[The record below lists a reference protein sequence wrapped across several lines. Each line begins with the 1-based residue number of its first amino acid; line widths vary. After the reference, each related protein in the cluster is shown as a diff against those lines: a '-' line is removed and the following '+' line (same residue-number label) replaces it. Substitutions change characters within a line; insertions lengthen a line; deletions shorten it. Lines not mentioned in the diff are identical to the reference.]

1 MSSVFEVL
9 KERGFVS
16 QVTSEEA
23 VDRAFDEET
32 VTCYIGFDPTGQS
45 LHVGNLVQIM
55 MLAHVQRGGHRPI
68 ALVGGGTAMI
78 GDPSGK
84 DALRPQ
90 LSTDDI
96 DRNIARIRK
105 QLGSYLDFDGGQ
117 AARADRADQ
126 AGRAD
131 WADQAGPALLVN
143 NADWLRTLNYIT
155 FLREIGEQFSVNR
168 MLTAE
173 AYKARME
180 TGLTFLEFNYQI
192 LQAYDFLMLFR
203 EYGCT
208 MQFGG
213 DDQWGNIVAGVDLIR
228 RKERGAAQAV
238 TTPLLTLS
246 DGRKMGKTAEGAVWL
261 DPDMTSP
268 YDFYQFWINV
278 DDRDVEGLL
287 GHFTFLPMEQVRE
300 LGGLKG
306 EKIRHAKSVLA
317 YEATKITH
325 GEEAADQAQRG
336 ARRVFGGAQAGGED
350 VPTVEIGRERLE
362 AGINV
367 VDLFVE
373 AELGKSKSEVRR
385 LIQQGG
391 ASVNGERVAAI
402 DRMLGT
408 ADLDDEGVLLLRAG
422 KKRFQRVK
430 TG

>member
-1 MSSVFEVL
+1 MSSAFDVL

-16 QVTSEEA
+16 QVTNEEA
-23 VDRAFDEET
+23 VAQAFEDET

-78 GDPSGK
+78 PDPSGK

-90 LSTDDI
+90 LSTEDI
-96 DRNIARIRK
+96 DQNILRIKK
-105 QLGSYLDFDGGQ
+105 QLSSYLDFDGGHE
-117 AARADRADQ
+117 DR
-126 AGRAD
+126 AGRAGR
-131 WADQAGPALLVN
+131 AGRALMVN

-155 FLREIGEQFSVNR
+155 FLREIGEHFSVNR

-173 AYKARME
+173 AYRLRME

-228 RKERGAAQAV
+228 RKERAAAQAI

-246 DGRKMGKTAEGAVWL
+246 DGKKMGKTAEGAIWL
-261 DPDMTSP
+261 DPGMTSP

-300 LGGLKG
+300 LGALEG

-317 YEATKITH
+317 FEATKITH
-325 GEEAADQAQRG
+325 GEEAASQAERG
-336 ARRVFGGAQAGGED
+336 ARSVFGGAQAGAED

-391 ASVNGERVAAI
+391 ASVNGERVDAI

-408 ADLDDEGVLLLRAG
+408 RDLDDEGVLLLRAG

>member
-16 QVTSEEA
+16 QVTDEEA
-23 VDRAFDEET
+23 VARAFGEET
-32 VTCYIGFDPTGQS
+32 VTCYIGFDPTASS
-45 LHVGNLVQIM
+45 LHVGHLVQVM
-55 MLAHVQRGGHRPI
+55 TLAHIQREGHSPI

-78 GDPSGK
+78 SDPSGK
-84 DALRPQ
+84 DELRPM
-90 LSTDDI
+90 LTAETI
-96 DRNIARIRK
+96 DQHITRIKTQISR
-105 QLGSYLDFDGGQ
+105 YLDFDGGK
-117 AARADRADQ
+117 
-126 AGRAD
+126 
-131 WADQAGPALLVN
+131 ALLVD
-143 NADWLRTLNYIT
+143 NAEWLRTLNYIT
-155 FLREIGEQFSVNR
+155 FIREIGEHFSVNR

-173 AYKARME
+173 AYRLRME

-203 EYGCT
+203 NYGCT
-208 MQFGG
+208 MQLGG

-228 RKERGAAQAV
+228 RKERAAAQAV

-246 DGRKMGKTAEGAVWL
+246 GGQKMGKTLGGAIWL

-268 YDFYQFWINV
+268 YDYYQYWVNV

-287 GHFTFLPMEQVRE
+287 ARFTFLPMEQVRE
-300 LGGLKG
+300 LGALEG

-317 YEATKITH
+317 YEATKVTH
-325 GEEAADQAQRG
+325 GEAAAAEAQRG
-336 ARRVFGGAQAGGED
+336 ARNVFGGARDGGD
-350 VPTVEIGRERLE
+350 HVPTLEIGRERLE

-373 AELGKSKSEVRR
+373 AKLGKTKSEARR

-391 ASVNGERVAAI
+391 ASVNGERVSAI
-402 DRMLGT
+402 DRVLDTG
-408 ADLDDEGVLLLRAG
+408 DLDEEGLLLLRAG

>member
-1 MSSVFEVL
+1 MASAFDVL

-16 QVTSEEA
+16 QVTNEEA
-23 VDRAFDEET
+23 VARAFEDET

-78 GDPSGK
+78 PDPSGK

-90 LSTDDI
+90 LSTEDI
-96 DRNIARIRK
+96 DRNITRIKK
-105 QLGSYLDFDGGQ
+105 QLGSYLDFDGGHEG
-117 AARADRADQ
+117 RADRASM
-126 AGRAD
+126 
-131 WADQAGPALLVN
+131 VN

-155 FLREIGEQFSVNR
+155 FLREIGEHFSVNR

-173 AYKARME
+173 AYKLRME

-228 RKERGAAQAV
+228 RKERAAAQAI

-261 DPDMTSP
+261 DPGMTSP

-278 DDRDVEGLL
+278 DDRDVQGLL
-287 GHFTFLPMEQVRE
+287 AHFTFLPMEQVRE
-300 LGGLKG
+300 LGALEG

-317 YEATKITH
+317 FEATKITH
-325 GEEAADQAQRG
+325 GEEAAVQAERG
-336 ARRVFGGAQAGGED
+336 ARSVFGGAQAGAED

-402 DRMLGT
+402 DRILDSD
-408 ADLDDEGVLLLRAG
+408 DLDDEGVLLLRAG
-422 KKRFQRVK
+422 KKRFQRVR

>member
-1 MSSVFEVL
+1 MSSAFEVL

-16 QVTSEEA
+16 QVTDEEA
-23 VDRAFDEET
+23 VARAFDEET
-32 VTCYIGFDPTGQS
+32 VTCYIGFDPTGRS

-78 GDPSGK
+78 PDPSGK

-90 LSTDDI
+90 LSTDAI
-96 DRNIARIRK
+96 DLNINRIRK
-105 QLGSYLDFDGGQ
+105 QLSSYLDFDGG
-117 AARADRADQ
+117 R
-126 AGRAD
+126 
-131 WADQAGPALLVN
+131 ALLVN

-155 FLREIGEQFSVNR
+155 FLREIGEHFSVNR

-173 AYKARME
+173 AYRARME

-203 EYGCT
+203 EYGCA

-228 RKERGAAQAV
+228 RKDRAAVQAV
-238 TTPLLTLS
+238 TTPLLTLP
-246 DGRKMGKTAEGAVWL
+246 DGKKMGKTADGAVWL
-261 DPDMTSP
+261 DPEMTSP
-268 YDFYQFWINV
+268 YEFYQYWINV
-278 DDRDVEGLL
+278 DDRAVEGLL
-287 GHFTFLPMEQVRE
+287 AHFTFLPMEQVRD
-300 LGGLKG
+300 LGALEG
-306 EKIRHAKSVLA
+306 EKIRDAKSVLA
-317 YEATKITH
+317 FEATRITH
-325 GEEAADQAQRG
+325 GEEAAAQAERG
-336 ARRVFGGAQAGGED
+336 ARSVFGGARQGSDD

-373 AELGKSKSEVRR
+373 AELGRSKSEVRR

-391 ASVNGERVAAI
+391 ASVNGERVSAI
-402 DRMLGT
+402 ERVLDTG
-408 ADLDDEGVLLLRAG
+408 DLDGEGVLLLRAG

>member
-1 MSSVFEVL
+1 MPSAFEVL

-16 QVTSEEA
+16 QVTNEEA
-23 VDRAFDEET
+23 VAKAFEEEP
-32 VTCYIGFDPTGQS
+32 VTCYIGFDPTGKS
-45 LHVGNLVQIM
+45 LHIGNLVQIM

-78 GDPSGK
+78 PDPSGK

-90 LSTDDI
+90 LTTDAI
-96 DRNIARIRK
+96 DQNITRIKK
-105 QLGSYLDFDGGQ
+105 QLSSYLDFDGG
-117 AARADRADQ
+117 RA
-126 AGRAD
+126 
-131 WADQAGPALLVN
+131 LMVN
-143 NADWLRTLNYIT
+143 NADWLRRLNYIT
-155 FLREIGEQFSVNR
+155 FLREIGEHFSVNR

-173 AYKARME
+173 AYKTRME

-228 RKERGAAQAV
+228 RKEREAVQAV

-246 DGRKMGKTAEGAVWL
+246 DGKKMGKTAEGAVWL
-261 DPDMTSP
+261 DPGMTSP
-268 YDFYQFWINV
+268 YDFYQYWINV

-287 GHFTFLPMEQVRE
+287 GNFTFLPMDQVRE

-317 YEATKITH
+317 FEATKTTH
-325 GEEAADQAQRG
+325 GEEAAVQAERG
-336 ARRVFGGAQAGGED
+336 ARSVFGGAQAGGED
-350 VPTVEIGRERLE
+350 VPTVEIGRGRLE

-373 AELGKSKSEVRR
+373 AELGRSKSEVRR
-385 LIQQGG
+385 LIEQGG

-402 DRMLGT
+402 DRILGT
-408 ADLDDEGVLLLRAG
+408 SDLDDEGILLLRAG

>member
-16 QVTSEEA
+16 QVTDEEA
-23 VDRAFDEET
+23 VARAFDEES
-32 VTCYIGFDPTGQS
+32 VTCYIGFDPTASS
-45 LHVGNLVQIM
+45 LHVGHLVQVM
-55 MLAHVQRGGHRPI
+55 TLAHVQRGGHNPI

-78 GDPSGK
+78 SDPSGK
-84 DALRPQ
+84 DELRPMLTAETIGQNITRIKTQ
-90 LSTDDI
+90 LS
-96 DRNIARIRK
+96 R
-105 QLGSYLDFDGGQ
+105 YLDFDSGK
-117 AARADRADQ
+117 
-126 AGRAD
+126 
-131 WADQAGPALLVN
+131 ALLVN
-143 NADWLRTLNYIT
+143 NAEWLRTLNYIT
-155 FLREIGEQFSVNR
+155 FIREIGEHFSVNR

-173 AYKARME
+173 AYRLRME
-180 TGLTFLEFNYQI
+180 TGLTFLEFNYQV

-203 EYGCT
+203 NYGCT
-208 MQFGG
+208 MQLGG

-228 RKERGAAQAV
+228 RKERAAAQAV

-246 DGRKMGKTAEGAVWL
+246 DGQKMGKTLGGALWL

-268 YDFYQFWINV
+268 YDYYQYWVNV

-287 GHFTFLPMEQVRE
+287 ARFTFLPMDQVRE
-300 LGGLKG
+300 LGALQG

-317 YEATKITH
+317 YEATKVTH
-325 GEEAADQAQRG
+325 GEEAAAQAQRG
-336 ARRVFGGAQAGGED
+336 ARSVFGGAWNGGD
-350 VPTVEIGRERLE
+350 HVPTLEIGLERLE

-373 AELGKSKSEVRR
+373 AKLGKTKSEARR

-391 ASVNGERVAAI
+391 ASVNGERVSAI
-402 DRMLGT
+402 DRVLYT
-408 ADLDDEGVLLLRAG
+408 ADLDDEGILLLRAG

>member
-1 MSSVFEVL
+1 MSSAFEIL

-16 QVTSEEA
+16 QVTDEEA
-23 VDRAFDEET
+23 VARAFDEET
-32 VTCYIGFDPTGQS
+32 VTCYIGFDPTGKS

-90 LSTDDI
+90 LATEAI
-96 DRNIARIRK
+96 DGNIARIRK
-105 QLGSYLDFDGGQ
+105 QLSSYLDFDGG
-117 AARADRADQ
+117 R
-126 AGRAD
+126 
-131 WADQAGPALLVN
+131 ALLVN

-173 AYKARME
+173 AYRARME

-261 DPDMTSP
+261 DPGMTSP

-287 GHFTFLPMEQVRE
+287 ALFTFLPMEQVRE
-300 LGGLKG
+300 LAGLQG
-306 EKIRHAKSVLA
+306 EQIRHAKSILA
-317 YEATKITH
+317 FEATKITH
-325 GEEAADQAQRG
+325 GEEAAEQARRG
-336 ARRVFGGAQAGGED
+336 ARSVFGGARTGGED

-402 DRMLGT
+402 DRTLDAG
-408 ADLDDEGVLLLRAG
+408 DLDGDGVLLLRAG

>member
-1 MSSVFEVL
+1 MSSAFDVL

-16 QVTSEEA
+16 QVTNEEA
-23 VDRAFDEET
+23 VARSFEDET

-78 GDPSGK
+78 PDPSGK

-90 LSTDDI
+90 LSTEDI
-96 DRNIARIRK
+96 DQNILRIKK
-105 QLGSYLDFDGGQ
+105 QLSSYLDFDGGHEGQ
-117 AARADRADQ
+117 T
-126 AGRAD
+126 GRASM
-131 WADQAGPALLVN
+131 VN
-143 NADWLRTLNYIT
+143 NADWLRTLNYIS
-155 FLREIGEQFSVNR
+155 FLREIGEHFSVNR
-168 MLTAE
+168 MLAAE
-173 AYKARME
+173 AYRLRME

-228 RKERGAAQAV
+228 RKERAAAQAI

-246 DGRKMGKTAEGAVWL
+246 DGKKMGKTAEGAVWL
-261 DPDMTSP
+261 DPGMTSP

-300 LGGLKG
+300 LGALEG

-317 YEATKITH
+317 FEATKITH
-325 GEEAADQAQRG
+325 GEEAASQAERG
-336 ARRVFGGAQAGGED
+336 ARRVFGGAQAGAED

-408 ADLDDEGVLLLRAG
+408 GDLDDEGVLLLRAG

>member
-16 QVTSEEA
+16 QVTDEEA
-23 VDRAFDEET
+23 VARAFGEET
-32 VTCYIGFDPTGQS
+32 VTCYIGFDPTASS
-45 LHVGNLVQIM
+45 LHVGHLVQVM
-55 MLAHVQRGGHRPI
+55 TLAHIQREGHSPI

-78 GDPSGK
+78 SDPSGK
-84 DALRPQ
+84 DELRPM
-90 LSTDDI
+90 LTAETI
-96 DRNIARIRK
+96 DQHITRIKTQISR
-105 QLGSYLDFDGGQ
+105 YLDFDGGK
-117 AARADRADQ
+117 
-126 AGRAD
+126 
-131 WADQAGPALLVN
+131 ALLVD
-143 NADWLRTLNYIT
+143 NAEWLRTLNYIT
-155 FLREIGEQFSVNR
+155 FIREIGEHFSVNR

-173 AYKARME
+173 AYRLRME

-203 EYGCT
+203 NYGCT
-208 MQFGG
+208 MQLGG

-228 RKERGAAQAV
+228 RKERAAAQAV

-246 DGRKMGKTAEGAVWL
+246 GGQKMGKTLGGAIWL

-268 YDFYQFWINV
+268 YDYYQYWVNV

-287 GHFTFLPMEQVRE
+287 ARFTFLPMEQVRE
-300 LGGLKG
+300 LGALEG

-317 YEATKITH
+317 YEATKVTH
-325 GEEAADQAQRG
+325 GAAAAAEAQRG
-336 ARRVFGGAQAGGED
+336 ARNVFGGARDGGD
-350 VPTVEIGRERLE
+350 HVPTLEIGRERLE

-373 AELGKSKSEVRR
+373 AKLGKTKSEARR

-391 ASVNGERVAAI
+391 ASVNGERVSAI
-402 DRMLGT
+402 DRVLDTG
-408 ADLDDEGVLLLRAG
+408 DLDEEGLLLLRAG

>member
-1 MSSVFEVL
+1 MSSAFEVL

-16 QVTSEEA
+16 QVTNEEA
-23 VDRAFDEET
+23 VSRAFEDET

-55 MLAHVQRGGHRPI
+55 MLAHLQRGGHRPI

-78 GDPSGK
+78 PDPSGK

-96 DRNIARIRK
+96 DRNILRIKK
-105 QLGSYLDFDGGQ
+105 QLSSYLDFDGGHE
-117 AARADRADQ
+117 
-126 AGRAD
+126 GRAG
-131 WADQAGPALLVN
+131 QASQASHEGRASMVN

-155 FLREIGEQFSVNR
+155 FLREIGEHFSVNR

-173 AYKARME
+173 AYRLRME

-228 RKERGAAQAV
+228 RKERAAAQAI

-246 DGRKMGKTAEGAVWL
+246 DGKKMGKTAEGAVWL
-261 DPDMTSP
+261 DPGMTSP

-300 LGGLKG
+300 LGALEG

-317 YEATKITH
+317 FEATKITH
-325 GEEAADQAQRG
+325 GEEAATQAERG
-336 ARRVFGGAQAGGED
+336 ARRVFGGAQAGAED

-385 LIQQGG
+385 LIEQGG

-408 ADLDDEGVLLLRAG
+408 DDLDEEGVLLLRAG

>member
-16 QVTSEEA
+16 QVTDEEA
-23 VDRAFDEET
+23 VARAFGEET
-32 VTCYIGFDPTGQS
+32 VTCYIGFDPTASS
-45 LHVGNLVQIM
+45 LHVGHLVQVM
-55 MLAHVQRGGHRPI
+55 TLAHIQREGHSPI

-78 GDPSGK
+78 SDPSGK
-84 DALRPQ
+84 DELRPM
-90 LSTDDI
+90 LTAETI
-96 DRNIARIRK
+96 DQHITRIKTQISR
-105 QLGSYLDFDGGQ
+105 YLDFDGGK
-117 AARADRADQ
+117 
-126 AGRAD
+126 
-131 WADQAGPALLVN
+131 ALLVD
-143 NADWLRTLNYIT
+143 NAEWLRTLNYIT
-155 FLREIGEQFSVNR
+155 FIREIGEHFSVNR

-173 AYKARME
+173 AYRLRME

-203 EYGCT
+203 NYGCT
-208 MQFGG
+208 MQLGG

-228 RKERGAAQAV
+228 RKERAAAQAV

-246 DGRKMGKTAEGAVWL
+246 GGQKMGKTLGGAIWL

-268 YDFYQFWINV
+268 YDYYQYWVNV

-287 GHFTFLPMEQVRE
+287 ARFTFLPMEQVRE
-300 LGGLKG
+300 LGAREG

-317 YEATKITH
+317 YEATKVTH
-325 GEEAADQAQRG
+325 GAAAAAEAQRG
-336 ARRVFGGAQAGGED
+336 ARNVFGGARDGGD
-350 VPTVEIGRERLE
+350 HVPTLEIGRERLE

-373 AELGKSKSEVRR
+373 AKLGKTKSEARR

-391 ASVNGERVAAI
+391 ASVNGERVSAI
-402 DRMLGT
+402 DRVLDTG
-408 ADLDDEGVLLLRAG
+408 DLDEEGLLLLRAG

>member
-1 MSSVFEVL
+1 MSSAFEVL

-16 QVTSEEA
+16 QVTNEEA
-23 VDRAFDEET
+23 VARAFEDET

-78 GDPSGK
+78 PDPSGK

-90 LSTDDI
+90 LSTEDI
-96 DRNIARIRK
+96 DQNISRIKR
-105 QLGSYLDFDGGQ
+105 QLSSYLDFDGGHEG
-117 AARADRADQ
+117 R
-126 AGRAD
+126 AGRASM
-131 WADQAGPALLVN
+131 VN

-155 FLREIGEQFSVNR
+155 FLREIGEHFSVNR

-173 AYKARME
+173 AYKLRME

-228 RKERGAAQAV
+228 RKERAAAQAI

-246 DGRKMGKTAEGAVWL
+246 DGKKMGKTAEGAVWL
-261 DPDMTSP
+261 DPGMTSP

-300 LGGLKG
+300 LGALEG

-317 YEATKITH
+317 FEATKITH
-325 GEEAADQAQRG
+325 GEEAAVQAERG
-336 ARRVFGGAQAGGED
+336 ARRVFGGAQAGAED

-402 DRMLGT
+402 DRVLDSD
-408 ADLDDEGVLLLRAG
+408 DLDDEGVLLLRAG

>member
-1 MSSVFEVL
+1 MSSAFEAL

-23 VDRAFDEET
+23 VAQAFEDET

-78 GDPSGK
+78 PDPSGK

-90 LSTDDI
+90 LSTEDI
-96 DRNIARIRK
+96 DQNITRIRK
-105 QLGSYLDFDGGQ
+105 QLSSYLDFDGG
-117 AARADRADQ
+117 RASM
-126 AGRAD
+126 
-131 WADQAGPALLVN
+131 VN

-173 AYKARME
+173 AYKLRME

-203 EYGCT
+203 KYGCT

-228 RKERGAAQAV
+228 RKERAAAQAI

-246 DGRKMGKTAEGAVWL
+246 DGKKMGKTAEGAVWL
-261 DPDMTSP
+261 DPGMTSP

-287 GHFTFLPMEQVRE
+287 GRFTFLPMEQVRE
-300 LGGLKG
+300 LGGLEG
-306 EKIRHAKSVLA
+306 EKIRQAKSVLA
-317 YEATKITH
+317 FESTKITH
-325 GEEAADQAQRG
+325 GEEAAAQAQRG
-336 ARRVFGGAQAGGED
+336 ARSVFGGAHAGAED
-350 VPTVEIGRERLE
+350 VPTVEIGRERLV

-391 ASVNGERVAAI
+391 ASVNGEKVSAI
-402 DRMLGT
+402 GRILVT
-408 ADLDDEGVLLLRAG
+408 EDLDDEGALLLRAG

>member
-16 QVTSEEA
+16 QVTDEEA
-23 VDRAFDEET
+23 VARAFGEET
-32 VTCYIGFDPTGQS
+32 VTCYIGFDPTASS
-45 LHVGNLVQIM
+45 LHVGHLVQVM
-55 MLAHVQRGGHRPI
+55 TLAHIQREGHSPI

-78 GDPSGK
+78 SDPSGK
-84 DALRPQ
+84 DELRPM
-90 LSTDDI
+90 LTAETI
-96 DRNIARIRK
+96 DQHITRIKTQISR
-105 QLGSYLDFDGGQ
+105 YLDFDGGK
-117 AARADRADQ
+117 
-126 AGRAD
+126 
-131 WADQAGPALLVN
+131 ALLVD
-143 NADWLRTLNYIT
+143 NAEWLRTLNYIT
-155 FLREIGEQFSVNR
+155 FIREIGEHFSVNR

-173 AYKARME
+173 AYRLRME

-203 EYGCT
+203 NYGCT
-208 MQFGG
+208 MQLGG

-228 RKERGAAQAV
+228 RKERAAAQAV

-246 DGRKMGKTAEGAVWL
+246 GGQKMGKTLGGAIWL

-268 YDFYQFWINV
+268 YDYYQYWVNV

-287 GHFTFLPMEQVRE
+287 ARFTFLPMEQVRE
-300 LGGLKG
+300 LGALEG

-317 YEATKITH
+317 YEATKVTH
-325 GEEAADQAQRG
+325 GESAAAEAQRG
-336 ARRVFGGAQAGGED
+336 ARNVFGGARDGGD
-350 VPTVEIGRERLE
+350 HVPTLEIGRERLE

-373 AELGKSKSEVRR
+373 AKLGKTKSEARR

-391 ASVNGERVAAI
+391 ASVNGERVSAI
-402 DRMLGT
+402 DRVLDTG
-408 ADLDDEGVLLLRAG
+408 DLDEEGLLLLRAG

>member
-1 MSSVFEVL
+1 MSSAFDVL

-16 QVTSEEA
+16 QVTNEEA
-23 VDRAFDEET
+23 VAKAFEDET

-55 MLAHVQRGGHRPI
+55 MLAHVQRGGHLPI

-78 GDPSGK
+78 PDPSGK

-90 LSTDDI
+90 LSTEDI
-96 DRNIARIRK
+96 DRNILRIKK
-105 QLGSYLDFDGGQ
+105 QLSSYLDFDGGHEDR
-117 AARADRADQ
+117 AGRADRA
-126 AGRAD
+126 
-131 WADQAGPALLVN
+131 LMVN

-155 FLREIGEQFSVNR
+155 FLREIGEHFSVNR

-173 AYKARME
+173 AYRLRME

-228 RKERGAAQAV
+228 RKERAAAQAI

-246 DGRKMGKTAEGAVWL
+246 DGKKMGKTAEGAVWL
-261 DPDMTSP
+261 DPGMTSP

-300 LGGLKG
+300 LGALEG

-317 YEATKITH
+317 FETTKITH
-325 GEEAADQAQRG
+325 GEEAASQAERG
-336 ARRVFGGAQAGGED
+336 ARSVFGGAQAGAED

-408 ADLDDEGVLLLRAG
+408 GDLDDEGVLLLRAG

>member
-1 MSSVFEVL
+1 MSSAFDVL

-16 QVTSEEA
+16 QVTNEEA
-23 VDRAFDEET
+23 VARAFADET

-55 MLAHVQRGGHRPI
+55 MLAHVQRGGHRSI

-78 GDPSGK
+78 PDPSGK

-90 LSTDDI
+90 LSTEDI
-96 DRNIARIRK
+96 DQNILRIKK
-105 QLGSYLDFDGGQ
+105 QLGSYLDFEGGHVG
-117 AARADRADQ
+117 R
-126 AGRAD
+126 AGRA
-131 WADQAGPALLVN
+131 LMVN

-155 FLREIGEQFSVNR
+155 FLREIGEHFSVNR

-173 AYKARME
+173 AYKLRME

-228 RKERGAAQAV
+228 RKERAAAQAI

-246 DGRKMGKTAEGAVWL
+246 DGKKMGKTAEGAVWL

-300 LGGLKG
+300 LGALEG

-317 YEATKITH
+317 FETTKITH
-325 GEEAADQAQRG
+325 GEEAASQAERG
-336 ARRVFGGAQAGGED
+336 ARSVFGGAQAGAED

-402 DRMLGT
+402 DRMLDTG
-408 ADLDDEGVLLLRAG
+408 DLDDEGVLLLRAG

>member
-1 MSSVFEVL
+1 MSSAFEVL
-9 KERGFVS
+9 KERGFIS

-23 VDRAFDEET
+23 VAQAFDGET
-32 VTCYIGFDPTGQS
+32 VTCYIGFDPTGRS
-45 LHVGNLVQIM
+45 LHIGNLVQIM

-78 GDPSGK
+78 PDPSGK

-90 LSTDDI
+90 LTTDAI
-96 DRNIARIRK
+96 DQNITRIKR
-105 QLGSYLDFDGGQ
+105 QLSSHLDFDGG
-117 AARADRADQ
+117 
-126 AGRAD
+126 G
-131 WADQAGPALLVN
+131 ALMVN
-143 NADWLRTLNYIT
+143 NADWLRELNYIT
-155 FLREIGEQFSVNR
+155 FLREIGEHFSVNR

-173 AYKARME
+173 AYRTRME

-228 RKERGAAQAV
+228 RKERAAAQAV
-238 TTPLLTLS
+238 TTPLLTRS
-246 DGRKMGKTAEGAVWL
+246 DGKKMGKTTEGAVWL
-261 DPDMTSP
+261 DPEMTSP
-268 YDFYQFWINV
+268 YDFYQYWINV

-287 GHFTFLPMEQVRE
+287 ARFTFLPMDQVRE
-300 LGGLKG
+300 LGTLEG

-317 YEATKITH
+317 YEATKISH
-325 GEEAADQAQRG
+325 GEEAAVQAERG
-336 ARRVFGGAQAGGED
+336 ARRVFAGADVGDDD
-350 VPTVEIGRERLE
+350 VPTLEIGQERLQ

-391 ASVNGERVAAI
+391 ASVNGERVSAI
-402 DRMLGT
+402 ERVLDTG
-408 ADLDDEGVLLLRAG
+408 DLDDEGILLLRAG
-422 KKRFQRVK
+422 KKRFQRIK

>member
-1 MSSVFEVL
+1 MSSAFEVL

-16 QVTSEEA
+16 QVTNEEA
-23 VDRAFDEET
+23 VARAFEDET

-78 GDPSGK
+78 PDPSGK

-90 LSTDDI
+90 LSTEDI
-96 DRNIARIRK
+96 DQNILRIKK
-105 QLGSYLDFDGGQ
+105 QLSSYLDFDGGHEDRAGRTDQ
-117 AARADRADQ
+117 AAG
-126 AGRAD
+126 GRASM
-131 WADQAGPALLVN
+131 VN
-143 NADWLRTLNYIT
+143 NADWLRTLNYIS

-173 AYKARME
+173 AYRLRME

-228 RKERGAAQAV
+228 RKERAAAQAI

-246 DGRKMGKTAEGAVWL
+246 DGKKMGKTAEGAVWL
-261 DPDMTSP
+261 DPGMTTP

-300 LGGLKG
+300 LGALEG
-306 EKIRHAKSVLA
+306 EKSRHAKSVLA
-317 YEATKITH
+317 FEVTKITH
-325 GEEAADQAQRG
+325 GEEAASQAERG
-336 ARRVFGGAQAGGED
+336 ARSVFGGARAGAED

-373 AELGKSKSEVRR
+373 AVLGKSKSEVRR

-391 ASVNGERVAAI
+391 ASVNGERVDAI

-408 ADLDDEGVLLLRAG
+408 GDLDEEGVLLLRAG

>member
-1 MSSVFEVL
+1 MSSAFEVL

-23 VDRAFDEET
+23 VAQAFDEET
-32 VTCYIGFDPTGQS
+32 VTCYIGFDPTGRS

-90 LSTDDI
+90 LATEAI

-105 QLGSYLDFDGGQ
+105 QLGSYLDFGG
-117 AARADRADQ
+117 
-126 AGRAD
+126 GRA
-131 WADQAGPALLVN
+131 LMVN

-173 AYKARME
+173 AYRTRME

-228 RKERGAAQAV
+228 RKERGNAQAV

-246 DGRKMGKTAEGAVWL
+246 DGKKMGKTAEGAVWL
-261 DPDMTSP
+261 DPEMTSP

-300 LGGLKG
+300 LGGLEG
-306 EKIRHAKSVLA
+306 EKIRQAKSILA
-317 YEATKITH
+317 FEATKITH
-325 GEEAADQAQRG
+325 GEEAAAQAERG
-336 ARRVFGGAQAGGED
+336 ARSVFGGAQTGGED
-350 VPTVEIGRERLE
+350 VPTVKIGRERLE

-391 ASVNGERVAAI
+391 ASVNGERVAAV
-402 DRMLGT
+402 DRMLDTG
-408 ADLDDEGVLLLRAG
+408 DLDGDGVLLLRAG
-422 KKRFQRVK
+422 KKRFHRVK

>member
-16 QVTSEEA
+16 QVTDEDA
-23 VDRAFDEET
+23 VAHAFTDET
-32 VTCYIGFDPTGQS
+32 VTCYIGFDPTGSS
-45 LHVGNLVQIM
+45 LHAGHLVQVM
-55 MLAHVQRGGHRPI
+55 TLAHLQRGGHRPI
-68 ALVGGGTAMI
+68 ALLGGGTAMI
-78 GDPSGK
+78 GDPSGR

-90 LSTDDI
+90 LTTDAI
-96 DRNIARIRK
+96 DQHITRIK
-105 QLGSYLDFDGGQ
+105 SQLGRYLDFGGE
-117 AARADRADQ
+117 R
-126 AGRAD
+126 
-131 WADQAGPALLVN
+131 ALLVN

-155 FLREIGEQFSVNR
+155 FLRDIGEHFSVNR

-173 AYKARME
+173 AYKVRME

-203 EYGCT
+203 NYGCT

-228 RKERGAAQAV
+228 RKERVATQAV

-246 DGRKMGKTAEGAVWL
+246 SGQKMGKTVDGALWL
-261 DPDMTSP
+261 DPEMTSP
-268 YDFYQFWINV
+268 YEYYQYWVNV

-287 GHFTFLPMEQVRE
+287 ARLTFLPMEQVRE
-300 LGGLKG
+300 LGALEG

-325 GEEAADQAQRG
+325 GEEAAVQAQRG
-336 ARRVFGGAQAGGED
+336 ARSVFGGATDGGD
-350 VPTVEIGRERLE
+350 DIPTTEIKRESLK

-367 VDLFVE
+367 VDLFLE

-391 ASVNGERVAAI
+391 ASVNGERVSAI
-402 DRMLGT
+402 DRVIDT
-408 ADLDDEGVLLLRAG
+408 ADLDDEGNLLLRAG

-430 TG
+430 TD

>member
-1 MSSVFEVL
+1 MSSAFDVL

-16 QVTSEEA
+16 QVTNDEA
-23 VDRAFDEET
+23 VARAFEDET

-78 GDPSGK
+78 PDPSGK

-90 LSTDDI
+90 LSTEDI
-96 DRNIARIRK
+96 DQNILRIKK
-105 QLGSYLDFDGGQ
+105 QLSSYLDFDGGHEG
-117 AARADRADQ
+117 R
-126 AGRAD
+126 AGRA
-131 WADQAGPALLVN
+131 LMVN

-155 FLREIGEQFSVNR
+155 FLREIGEHFSVNR

-173 AYKARME
+173 AYKLRME

-228 RKERGAAQAV
+228 RKERAAAQAI

-246 DGRKMGKTAEGAVWL
+246 DGKKMGKTAEGAVWL
-261 DPDMTSP
+261 DPEMTSP

-300 LGGLKG
+300 LGALEG

-317 YEATKITH
+317 FETTKITH
-325 GEEAADQAQRG
+325 GEEAASQAERG
-336 ARRVFGGAQAGGED
+336 ARSVFGGAQAGAED

-408 ADLDDEGVLLLRAG
+408 GDLDDEGVLLLRAG

>member
-1 MSSVFEVL
+1 MSSAFDVL

-16 QVTSEEA
+16 QVTNEEA
-23 VDRAFDEET
+23 VAKAFEDET

-78 GDPSGK
+78 PDPSGK

-90 LSTDDI
+90 LSTEDI
-96 DRNIARIRK
+96 DQNILRIKK
-105 QLGSYLDFDGGQ
+105 QLSSYLDFDGGHEG
-117 AARADRADQ
+117 R
-126 AGRAD
+126 AGRA
-131 WADQAGPALLVN
+131 LMVN

-155 FLREIGEQFSVNR
+155 FLREIGEHFSVNR

-173 AYKARME
+173 AYRLRME

-228 RKERGAAQAV
+228 RKERAAAQAI

-246 DGRKMGKTAEGAVWL
+246 DGKKMGKTAEGAIWL
-261 DPDMTSP
+261 DPGMTSP

-287 GHFTFLPMEQVRE
+287 GHFTFLPMDQVRE
-300 LGGLKG
+300 LGALEG
-306 EKIRHAKSVLA
+306 EKIRHAKTVLA
-317 YEATKITH
+317 FEATKITH
-325 GEEAADQAQRG
+325 GEEAANQAERG
-336 ARRVFGGAQAGGED
+336 ARSVFGGAQAGAED

-408 ADLDDEGVLLLRAG
+408 GDLDDEGILLLRAG

>member
-1 MSSVFEVL
+1 MSSAFEVL

-16 QVTSEEA
+16 QVTNEEA
-23 VDRAFDEET
+23 VARAFEDET

-78 GDPSGK
+78 PDPSGK

-90 LSTDDI
+90 LSTEDI
-96 DRNIARIRK
+96 DQNITRIKK
-105 QLGSYLDFDGGQ
+105 QLSSYLDFDGGHEGQ
-117 AARADRADQ
+117 TDRAGQ
-126 AGRAD
+126 AGRASM
-131 WADQAGPALLVN
+131 VN

-155 FLREIGEQFSVNR
+155 FLREIGEHFSVNR

-173 AYKARME
+173 AYKLRME

-228 RKERGAAQAV
+228 RKERAPAQAI
-238 TTPLLTLS
+238 TTPLLTLT
-246 DGRKMGKTAEGAVWL
+246 DGKKMGKTAEGAVWL
-261 DPDMTSP
+261 DPGMTSP

-300 LGGLKG
+300 LGALEGK
-306 EKIRHAKSVLA
+306 KIRHAKSVLA
-317 YEATKITH
+317 FEATKITH
-325 GEEAADQAQRG
+325 GEEAATQAERG
-336 ARRVFGGAQAGGED
+336 ARSVFGGAQAGAED

-408 ADLDDEGVLLLRAG
+408 GDLDDEGVLLLRAG

>member
-1 MSSVFEVL
+1 MSSAFEVL

-23 VDRAFDEET
+23 VAQAFDEET
-32 VTCYIGFDPTGQS
+32 VTCYIGFDPTGRS
-45 LHVGNLVQIM
+45 LHIGNLVQIM

-78 GDPSGK
+78 PDPSGK

-90 LSTDDI
+90 LTTDAI
-96 DRNIARIRK
+96 DQNITRIKR
-105 QLGSYLDFDGGQ
+105 QLSSHLDFDGGK
-117 AARADRADQ
+117 
-126 AGRAD
+126 
-131 WADQAGPALLVN
+131 ALMVN
-143 NADWLRTLNYIT
+143 NADWLRELNYIT
-155 FLREIGEQFSVNR
+155 FLREIGEHFSVNR

-173 AYKARME
+173 AYRVRME

-228 RKERGAAQAV
+228 RKERAAAQAV
-238 TTPLLTLS
+238 TTPLLTRS
-246 DGRKMGKTAEGAVWL
+246 DGKKMGKTADGAVWL
-261 DPDMTSP
+261 DPEMTSP
-268 YDFYQFWINV
+268 YDFYQYWINV

-287 GHFTFLPMEQVRE
+287 ARFTFLPMDQVRE
-300 LGGLKG
+300 LGALEG

-317 YEATKITH
+317 FEATKISH
-325 GEEAADQAQRG
+325 GEEAAVQAERG
-336 ARRVFGGAQAGGED
+336 ARRVFAGADVGGDD
-350 VPTVEIGRERLE
+350 VPTLEIGQERLQ

-367 VDLFVE
+367 VDLFLE

-391 ASVNGERVAAI
+391 ASVNGEKVSAIERVL
-402 DRMLGT
+402 DTG
-408 ADLDDEGVLLLRAG
+408 DLDDEGVLLLRAG

>member
-1 MSSVFEVL
+1 MSSAFEVL

-16 QVTSEEA
+16 QVTDEEA
-23 VDRAFDEET
+23 VVRAFDEET
-32 VTCYIGFDPTGQS
+32 VTCYIGFDPTGRS

-78 GDPSGK
+78 PDPSGK

-90 LSTDDI
+90 LSTDAI
-96 DRNIARIRK
+96 DQHINRIKK
-105 QLGSYLDFDGGQ
+105 QLSGYLDFDGG
-117 AARADRADQ
+117 RT
-126 AGRAD
+126 
-131 WADQAGPALLVN
+131 LLVN
-143 NADWLRTLNYIT
+143 NADWLRTLNYIA
-155 FLREIGEQFSVNR
+155 FLREIGEHFSVNR

-173 AYKARME
+173 AYRTRME

-228 RKERGAAQAV
+228 RKDRAAAQAV
-238 TTPLLTLS
+238 TTPLLTLP
-246 DGRKMGKTAEGAVWL
+246 DGKKMGKTADGAVWL
-261 DPDMTSP
+261 DPEMTSP
-268 YDFYQFWINV
+268 YDFYQYWINV
-278 DDRDVEGLL
+278 DDRAVEGLL
-287 GHFTFLPMEQVRE
+287 AHFTFLPMEQVRD
-300 LGGLKG
+300 LGALEG
-306 EKIRHAKSVLA
+306 EKIRRAKSVLA
-317 YEATKITH
+317 FEATKLTH
-325 GEEAADQAQRG
+325 GEEAAVQAERG
-336 ARRVFGGAQAGGED
+336 ARSVFGGAREGGDD

-367 VDLFVE
+367 VDLFLE

-391 ASVNGERVAAI
+391 ASVNGERVSAI
-402 DRMLGT
+402 GRVLDTG
-408 ADLDDEGVLLLRAG
+408 DLDGEGVLLLRAG

>member
-1 MSSVFEVL
+1 MSSAFEVL

-16 QVTSEEA
+16 QVTNEEA
-23 VDRAFDEET
+23 VAQAFEDEI

-78 GDPSGK
+78 PDPSGK

-90 LSTDDI
+90 LSTEDI
-96 DRNIARIRK
+96 DQNILRIKK
-105 QLGSYLDFDGGQ
+105 QLSSYLDFDGGHEG
-117 AARADRADQ
+117 Q
-126 AGRAD
+126 AGRAGNEGR
-131 WADQAGPALLVN
+131 ASMVN

-155 FLREIGEQFSVNR
+155 FLREIGEHFSVNR

-173 AYKARME
+173 AYRLRME

-228 RKERGAAQAV
+228 RKERAAAQAI

-246 DGRKMGKTAEGAVWL
+246 DGKKMGKTAEGAVWL
-261 DPDMTSP
+261 DPEMTSP

-300 LGGLKG
+300 LGALEG

-317 YEATKITH
+317 FETTKITH
-325 GEEAADQAQRG
+325 GEEAASQAERG
-336 ARRVFGGAQAGGED
+336 ARSVFGGAQAGAED
-350 VPTVEIGRERLE
+350 VPTVEIDRERLE

-385 LIQQGG
+385 LIEQGG

-408 ADLDDEGVLLLRAG
+408 VDLDDEGVLLLRAG

>member
-1 MSSVFEVL
+1 MSSAFEVL

-23 VDRAFDEET
+23 VARAFEDET

-78 GDPSGK
+78 PDPSGK

-90 LSTDDI
+90 LTTEDI
-96 DRNIARIRK
+96 DQNITRIKR
-105 QLGSYLDFDGGQ
+105 QLSSYLDFDGG
-117 AARADRADQ
+117 RASM
-126 AGRAD
+126 
-131 WADQAGPALLVN
+131 VN

-155 FLREIGEQFSVNR
+155 FLREIGEHFSVNR

-173 AYKARME
+173 AYKLRME

-228 RKERGAAQAV
+228 RKERAAAQAI

-246 DGRKMGKTAEGAVWL
+246 DGKKMGKTAEGAVWL
-261 DPDMTSP
+261 DPGMTSP

-300 LGGLKG
+300 LGALEGD
-306 EKIRHAKSVLA
+306 KIRHAKSVLA
-317 YEATKITH
+317 FEATKITH
-325 GEEAADQAQRG
+325 GEEAAVQAERG
-336 ARRVFGGAQAGGED
+336 ARSVFGGAQAGAED

-402 DRMLGT
+402 DRVLDSD
-408 ADLDDEGVLLLRAG
+408 DLDDEGVLLLRAG

>member
-1 MSSVFEVL
+1 MSSAFDVL

-16 QVTSEEA
+16 QVTNEEA
-23 VDRAFDEET
+23 VAKAFEDET

-55 MLAHVQRGGHRPI
+55 MLAHVQRGGHLPI

-78 GDPSGK
+78 PDPSGK

-90 LSTDDI
+90 LSTEDI
-96 DRNIARIRK
+96 DQNILRIKK
-105 QLGSYLDFDGGQ
+105 QLSSYLDFDGGHE
-117 AARADRADQ
+117 DR
-126 AGRAD
+126 AGRAGR
-131 WADQAGPALLVN
+131 AGRALMVN

-155 FLREIGEQFSVNR
+155 FLREIGEHFSVNR

-173 AYKARME
+173 AYRLRME

-228 RKERGAAQAV
+228 RKERAAAQAI

-246 DGRKMGKTAEGAVWL
+246 DGKKMGKTAEGAVWL

-300 LGGLKG
+300 LGALEG

-317 YEATKITH
+317 FETTKITH
-325 GEEAADQAQRG
+325 GEEAASQAERG
-336 ARRVFGGAQAGGED
+336 ARSVFGDAQAGAED

-391 ASVNGERVAAI
+391 ASVNGERVSAI

-408 ADLDDEGVLLLRAG
+408 GDLDDEGVLLLRAG

>member
-1 MSSVFEVL
+1 MPSAFDVL

-23 VDRAFDEET
+23 VSRAFDEET
-32 VTCYIGFDPTGQS
+32 VTCYIGFDPTGKS
-45 LHVGNLVQIM
+45 LHVGNLVQVM

-90 LSTDDI
+90 LSTDAI
-96 DRNIARIRK
+96 DQNIIRIRK
-105 QLGSYLDFDGGQ
+105 QLSSYLDFDGG
-117 AARADRADQ
+117 R
-126 AGRAD
+126 
-131 WADQAGPALLVN
+131 ALLVN

-155 FLREIGEQFSVNR
+155 FLRDIGEQFSVNR

-173 AYKARME
+173 AYRTRME

-228 RKERGAAQAV
+228 RKERVAAQAV

-246 DGRKMGKTAEGAVWL
+246 DGKKMGKTAEGAVWL
-261 DPDMTSP
+261 DPETTSP
-268 YDFYQFWINV
+268 YDFYQYWINV

-287 GHFTFLPMEQVRE
+287 ARFTFLPMEQVRE
-300 LGGLKG
+300 LGALEG

-317 YEATKITH
+317 FEATKITH
-325 GEEAADQAQRG
+325 GEEATEQARRG
-336 ARRVFGGAQAGGED
+336 ARSVFGGAREGGED
-350 VPTVEIGRERLE
+350 VPTLEIGRERLE

-367 VDLFVE
+367 VDLFLE

-402 DRMLGT
+402 DRMLDTG
-408 ADLDDEGVLLLRAG
+408 DLDGEGVLLLRAG